1 MNTDND
7 WPRMNTDKHGMTDA
21 RLLRDQRMQ
30 PPFEVAQRSV
40 MLAGV
45 IRLSGRWIP
54 PAETNGSRIVSKRN
68 IQARCICVH
77 LCASVASLGLS
88 PCESVAGRDLWR

>member
-30 PPFEVAQRSV
+30 PPFEVAQRFRRARGRNQAVRALDS
-40 MLAGV
+40 AGGNKWQQDREREKHTGPV
-45 IRLSGRWIP
+45 F
-54 PAETNGSRIVSKRN
+54 
-68 IQARCICVH
+68 ICVH
-77 LCASVASLGLS
+77 LCASVASLS
-88 PCESVAGRDLWR
+88 PCESVAGPDLWR